1 MNEDHQN
8 QTHTPRKQL
17 YRQRWRIWPRPIPSQ
32 RLDHELSVF
41 EEKLDGLI
49 AEQQRKM
56 GGADFPHEWNKHS
69 KRCVKLSRQALENG
83 DPDLGW
89 HYLKAAKR
97 FRLYGLEK
105 EELVGVAGPV
115 LAEAADERK
124 GVTTWRRKGILQL
137 LADDEGRPKPDL
149 DCETVVK
156 AVELLDEHHNNT
168 YRKQAIVGH
177 RLKLLCIISV
187 VALIVWIAV
196 APQLPSLN
204 QWTAGKYWWGPRLFW
219 LSLILAGVVGAIL
232 SGFTSTIAKDVA
244 KTRIPEEL
252 VASVMTFSRLAVG
265 AVSAVAVAVFL
276 GSGVLSFE
284 ALSYELLLAIALV
297 SGFTDRLVVRAVES
311 TVKAV

>member
-17 YRQRWRIWPRPIPSQ
+17 YRHRWRICPRPTQ
-32 RLDHELSVF
+32 RLDHELSIF
-41 EEKLDGLI
+41 EEELEGLI
-49 AEQQRKM
+49 AEQQRKK
-56 GGADFPHEWNKHS
+56 GDADFPHEWNERS
-69 KRCVKLSRQALENG
+69 GRCVELARQALENG
-83 DPDLGW
+83 DLELGW

-97 FRLYGLEK
+97 FRLYGLEE
-105 EELVGVAGPV
+105 EELVGIAGLV

-124 GVTTWRRKGILQL
+124 GVTPWRRKGILQL
-137 LADDEGRPKPDL
+137 LANDQGKPKPDL
-149 DCETVVK
+149 DCEMVVK
-156 AVELLDEHHNNT
+156 AVELLDEHHANT
-168 YRKQAIVGH
+168 YRKQAIVRH

-187 VALIVWIAV
+187 VALMLWIAV

-204 QWTAGKYWWGPRLFW
+204 QWTAGKSWYGPRLFW
-219 LSLILAGVVGAIL
+219 LSLVLAGVVGAIL
-232 SGFTSTIAKDVA
+232 SGFTSTISKDVA

-252 VASVMTFSRLAVG
+252 SASVMTFSRLAVG
-265 AVSAVAVAVFL
+265 AVSAVAVVVFL

-297 SGFTDRLVVRAVES
+297 SGFTDRLLVRAVES